1 MKTIGLKIE
10 QIEALKKGAV
20 VSDENGF
27 SYKVINHKVYR
38 LKTTKPNKKAYTR
51 VILCN
56 SSVDTL
62 MLTGA
67 ETEECINDYYKP
79 NYNGTIIYRKCG
91 AKDAQGKLLAYGDE
105 GFKESAR
112 KTLVKVKPVKG
123 ALEGTRDPFLFE
135 VDSFEELAMNT
146 ITSEP
151 VEEVKVSRIVEE
163 ESF

>member
-10 QIEALKKGAV
+10 AIEALKNGAV
-20 VSDENGF
+20 VTDDNGF
-27 SYKVINHKVYR
+27 SYKVIDHKVYR

-67 ETEECINDYYKP
+67 ETEECISDYYKP

-91 AKDAQGKLLAYGDE
+91 AKDSSGKLLAYGDD
-105 GFKESAR
+105 GFKETAR
-112 KTLVKVKPVKG
+112 KTLVKVKPADG
-123 ALEGTRDPFLFE
+123 AINGTRDPFLFE
-135 VDSFEELAMNT
+135 VDSFEELAMNS
-146 ITSEP
+146 ITAEP

>member
-10 QIEALKKGAV
+10 AIEALKNGAV
-20 VSDENGF
+20 VSDDNGF

-38 LKTTKPNKKAYTR
+38 LKSVKPNKKAYTR

-79 NYNGTIIYRKCG
+79 NYKGTIIYRKCG
-91 AKDAQGKLLAYGDE
+91 AKDAQGKLLNYGDD
-105 GFKESAR
+105 GFKETAR
-112 KTLVKVKPVKG
+112 KTLVKVKLVPG
-123 ALEGTRDPFLFE
+123 ALEGTKDPFLFE
-135 VDSFEELAMNT
+135 VDTFEELAMNT

>member
-10 QIEALKKGAV
+10 AIEALKNGAV
-20 VSDENGF
+20 VSDDNGF

-38 LKTTKPNKKAYTR
+38 LKTVKPSKKAYTR
-51 VILCN
+51 VILCS

-91 AKDAQGKLLAYGDE
+91 AKDSQGKLLAYGDE

-112 KTLVKVKPVKG
+112 KTLVKVKPVED
-123 ALEGTRDPFLFE
+123 ALDGTRDPFLFE

-151 VEEVKVSRIVEE
+151 VEEVKVSRFVEE

>member
-10 QIEALKKGAV
+10 QIEALRNGAV
-20 VSDENGF
+20 VTDENGF
-27 SYKVINHKVYR
+27 SYKVINHKVHR
-38 LKTTKPNKKAYTR
+38 LKTFKPNKKPYNR

-56 SSVDTL
+56 SSIDTL

-67 ETEECINDYYKP
+67 ETEECINDYYSP
-79 NYNGTIIYRKCG
+79 NYKGTIIYRKCG
-91 AKDAQGKLLAYGDE
+91 AKDAQGNLLSYGDE
-105 GFKESAR
+105 GFKETAR
-112 KTLVKVKPVKG
+112 KTIVKVKPVQG
-123 ALEGTRDPFLFE
+123 ALEGTKDPFLFE